1 VLEYVCVA
9 LIRRAANS
17 RYKGHSSL
25 RTAPDAVLQAQLIS
39 VLCQLLKAAVPDLAD
54 PESPSF

>member
-17 RYKGHSSL
+17 RYKGNSSQ
-25 RTAPDAVLQAQLIS
+25 RTAPNAVLQAQLIS
-39 VLCQLLKAAVPDLAD
+39 VLCQQLKAAVPDLAD